1 MASLAG
7 ANHRAGDPV
16 HPGHPGFRSRQITLG
31 TTLLD
36 AAAYPA
42 EELIA
47 LYLRRWRLELC
58 LRDLKTT
65 MGMETLRCKTPDMA
79 EKELLAYLVAHNVIR
94 CVMAEAIAQ
103 YEVELERLSFE
114 GTVDAFRQYSLAI
127 AKARSRKRRRELW
140 ADLLWNVAR
149 DLLPVRP
156 GRVEPRAVKRRP
168 KPYSLL
174 NQPRRRFKDV
184 PHRNRYWK
192 KHPPQRAIRL

>member
-1 MASLAG
+1 M
-7 ANHRAGDPV
+7 RV
-16 HPGHPGFRSRQITLG
+16 IRFTPGIRGFRSRQITLV

-174 NQPRRRFKDV
+174 NQPRRRFKDI

-192 KHPPQRAIRL
+192 GRPRKSSRLN